1 MRGNLKMTL
10 TIDLTPEIEAKL
22 RDEAA
27 KEGLDPDRYV
37 LHTLTERWGQPRET
51 DPPHL
56 SRAES
61 ELLQRI
67 NEGLPAETWRQYHDL
82 IAKRRAETLTPEQHK
97 ALIELSDQV
106 EMDYAR
112 RLESVL
118 ELAHWRGTSLEA
130 QMQKLGIP
138 QYSYE

>member
-1 MRGNLKMTL
+1 MTL
-10 TIDLTPEIEAKL
+10 IIGFTPEIEAKL

-37 LHTLTERWGQPRET
+37 LHTLTERWGQPREA

-67 NEGLPAETWRQYHDL
+67 NEGLPAETWRQYHSL
-82 IAKRRAETLTPEQHK
+82 LTKRDAGTLTADEQK
-97 ALIELSDQV
+97 TLVGLIDTIEIV
-106 EMDYAR
+106 HAR
-112 RLESVL
+112 RMGDLVALANLRQTTLE
-118 ELAHWRGTSLEA
+118 ELMDA
-130 QMQKLGIP
+130 LGIVKP
-138 QYSYE
+138 TYV